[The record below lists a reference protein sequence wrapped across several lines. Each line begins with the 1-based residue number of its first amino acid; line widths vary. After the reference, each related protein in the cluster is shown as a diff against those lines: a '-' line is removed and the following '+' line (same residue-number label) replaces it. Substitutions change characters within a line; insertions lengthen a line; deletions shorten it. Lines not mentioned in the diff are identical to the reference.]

1 VQLWL
6 TQLKTL
12 MESSFQISSAAVTD
26 RGLSDKR
33 PENEDSF
40 LDIDSCGLYTV
51 ADGVGG
57 AQAGDVASQ
66 MAVEILGEAFVNRAE
81 GMDAEEVM
89 RVAIERANSA
99 IYQMSLDLPQLSTM
113 ATTIVAL
120 HLEGNVAT
128 IGHVGDS
135 RLYRYEAGKDVKLE
149 TDDHSVVAEEVRAG
163 RMTAEQAQNHP
174 SRNVISRALGAEATV
189 EVDLKTIM
197 FDANTSFLLCSDG
210 VTRHVDDWE
219 IESILASGMSPEEAC
234 EKIKALC
241 YERGAED
248 NLTAVVVRASGNS
261 VPASYGAADPEETTK
276 AAVRSPFD
284 EPAKPI
290 DRAKTDPE
298 SEPSILELET
308 PSNETQADFPQPVEK
323 LAPTTAAKEQWIE
336 TLGDPADPIF
346 AGSTDAGR
354 TGLFGKIF
362 LPLLCLILGGIIGG
376 GAIYYWQQQNPP
388 PRVEVPVLPEKS
400 SNVPLTEFEESR
412 RIVDRN
418 PEKYIS
424 ANAAEPQDAEDFY
437 LLGRAYLLSRKY
449 WDAKRMLTEARN
461 RLATADDADSRT
473 LAAEI
478 AMALAIINNGP
489 AQLAFEKDM
498 DTSVTAPIT
507 DANSSVPTN
516 VPANG
521 VLNSNAANR

>member
-1 VQLWL
+1 MVSV
-6 TQLKTL
+6 
-12 MESSFQISSAAVTD
+12 E
-26 RGLSDKR
+26 R
-33 PENEDSF
+33 
-40 LDIDSCGLYTV
+40 
-51 ADGVGG
+51 
-57 AQAGDVASQ
+57 QAGDVASK
-66 MAVEILGEAFVNRAE
+66 MAVEILGEAFLNRAE
-81 GMDAEEVM
+81 GSDAEEIM

-113 ATTIVAL
+113 ATTVVAL

-135 RLYRYEAGKDVKLE
+135 RLYRYEQGKDISLE
-149 TDDHSVVAEEVRAG
+149 TNDHSVVAEEVRAG

-210 VTRHVDDWE
+210 VTRHIDDWE
-219 IESILASGMSPEEAC
+219 IESILASGISPEGAC

-248 NLTAVVVRASGNS
+248 NLTAVIVRASGNS
-261 VPASYGAADPEETTK
+261 IPIFHENADPEELTQ
-276 AAVRSPFD
+276 ASVRSPFD

-290 DRAKTDPE
+290 DPTAAADQLE
-298 SEPSILELET
+298 SSILELEPPPT
-308 PSNETQADFPQPVEK
+308 EAAIDYPRSVEK
-323 LAPTTAAKEQWIE
+323 LASLSIVEAASNDPS
-336 TLGDPADPIF
+336 GDSLNTIF
-346 AGSTDAGR
+346 TESNDAGNKR
-354 TGLFGKIF
+354 SFGKIF
-362 LPLLCLILGGIIGG
+362 LPLLCLILGGFIGA
-376 GAIYYWQQQNPP
+376 GAIYFWQQQNPP
-388 PRVEVPVLPEKS
+388 ARVEVPVLPEKS

-449 WDAKRMLTEARN
+449 WDAKRMFGEARN
-461 RLATADDADSRT
+461 RLVSADEADSKT
-473 LAAEI
+473 LATEI
-478 AMALAIINNGP
+478 AMAFAIINNGP

-498 DTSVTAPIT
+498 DTTASPAVDNTNTIGV
-507 DANSSVPTN
+507 ANSTSNSVPASNT
-516 VPANG
+516 ANH
-521 VLNSNAANR
+521 